1 MVEHTRWRRARGA
14 TGSHWLVSSARSLGR
29 ARVHSLLNRISRQL
43 PHVLAIATLH
53 RTEYSQAGINL
64 LPVGDRECALTSW
77 EMVFV
82 NLLLLPMSLLPAVF
96 GMSGKLYVI
105 PAAVLGILYLFGT
118 VGLALN
124 PTKPMAGRLLRLS
137 VLYLPL
143 LLAAMVIC

>member
-1 MVEHTRWRRARGA
+1 
-14 TGSHWLVSSARSLGR
+14 
-29 ARVHSLLNRISRQL
+29 
-43 PHVLAIATLH
+43 
-53 RTEYSQAGINL
+53 
-64 LPVGDRECALTSW
+64 
-77 EMVFV
+77 
-82 NLLLLPMSLLPAVF
+82 
-96 GMSGKLYVI
+96 MSGKLYVI